1 MPQAQPQHSLT
12 EVEKLLGDYLNYLE
26 IEKNR
31 SPKTSENYQRYLR
44 EFLKFAKIKSP
55 AEITDEVVREFRL
68 ALARKK
74 SSGRA
79 GGGRDGRELK
89 KATQSYYIIAL
100 RNFLKYLAKR
110 DIATLSADKIEL
122 PKTSSRQID
131 VIEYSDLERL
141 LKAPEK
147 DKNPGGI
154 RALRDRAILETFFS
168 TGLRLAE
175 LCSLTRYADWKRG
188 ELSVRGKGDKLR
200 VVFISDSARAA
211 IQKYLDRR
219 GDAEEKLFI
228 SLDKA
233 DKVIGPITPRA
244 VQRVVE
250 RRAKEAGIA
259 EHIHAHQ
266 LRHSFAT
273 DLLMNGADIRSVQA
287 LLGHSNISTTQIYT
301 HLTDKQLREVHEAFH
316 GKRRR

>member
-1 MPQAQPQHSLT
+1 MPQTQPQRGLT

-55 AEITDEVVREFRL
+55 AEITDTVVREFRL
-68 ALARKK
+68 NLARRDIKK
-74 SSGRA
+74 I
-79 GGGRDGRELK
+79 
-89 KATQSYYIIAL
+89 TQSYYVIAL
-100 RNFLKYLAKR
+100 RNFLKYLTKR
-110 DIATLSADKIEL
+110 DIESLSADKIEL
-122 PKTSSRQID
+122 PKTPSRQID
-131 VIEYSDLERL
+131 TIEYSDLERL
-141 LKAPEK
+141 LHAPEK

-175 LCSLTRYADWKRG
+175 LCNLSRYADWKRG

-200 VVFISDSARAA
+200 VVFISDSARDA

-228 SLDKA
+228 SLDKS
-233 DKVIGPITPRA
+233 DRVIGPITPRA

-273 DLLMNGADIRSVQA
+273 DLLLNGADIRSVQA

>member
-1 MPQAQPQHSLT
+1 MPQAQPPAQPTRGLS

-55 AEITDEVVREFRL
+55 AEITDSVVREFRL
-68 ALARKK
+68 SLARKK
-74 SSGRA
+74 TD
-79 GGGRDGRELK
+79 GRDLK
-89 KATQSYYIIAL
+89 KITQSYYIIAL

-110 DIATLSADKIEL
+110 DVATLSADKIEL
-122 PKTSSRQID
+122 PKTPSRQID

-154 RALRDRAILETFFS
+154 RVLRDRAILETFFS

-175 LCSLTRYADWKRG
+175 LCALSRYADWKRG

-228 SLDKA
+228 SLDKS
-233 DKVIGPITPRA
+233 DRVIGPITPRA

-316 GKRRR
+316 GKRRK

>member
-1 MPQAQPQHSLT
+1 MPQQGLS
-12 EVEKLLGDYLNYLE
+12 EIEKLLGDYLNYLE

-55 AEITDEVVREFRL
+55 AEITDTVVREFRL

-74 SSGRA
+74 SGGSA
-79 GGGRDGRELK
+79 GGGRELK
-89 KATQSYYIIAL
+89 KITQSYYIIAL

-110 DIATLSADKIEL
+110 DVATLSADKIEL
-122 PKTSSRQID
+122 PKTPSRQID
-131 VIEYSDLERL
+131 VIEYGDLERL
-141 LKAPEK
+141 LHAPEK

-175 LCSLTRYADWKRG
+175 LCNLSRYADWKRG

-200 VVFISDSARAA
+200 VVFISDSAREA

-228 SLDKA
+228 SLDKS
-233 DKVIGPITPRA
+233 DRVIGPITTRA

>member
-1 MPQAQPQHSLT
+1 MPSTQPIQPPRGLS

-55 AEITDEVVREFRL
+55 AEITDTVVREFRL

-74 SSGRA
+74 SG
-79 GGGRDGRELK
+79 GRELK
-89 KATQSYYIIAL
+89 KITQSYYIIAL

-110 DIATLSADKIEL
+110 DVVTLSADKIEL
-122 PKTSSRQID
+122 PKTPSRQID

-141 LKAPEK
+141 LHAPEK

-175 LCSLTRYADWKRG
+175 LCNLSRYADWKRG

-228 SLDKA
+228 SLDKS
-233 DKVIGPITPRA
+233 DKVIGPITTRA